1 MKLKGYSILLRRNI
15 VTDIN
20 KNTKEILQAINR
32 AKGKDYINTRQ
43 FRRHG
48 ISLSS
53 LYKER
58 IISV

>member
-1 MKLKGYSILLRRNI
+1 MKQKRYSILLRRNI

-53 LYKER
+53 LYK
-58 IISV
+58 